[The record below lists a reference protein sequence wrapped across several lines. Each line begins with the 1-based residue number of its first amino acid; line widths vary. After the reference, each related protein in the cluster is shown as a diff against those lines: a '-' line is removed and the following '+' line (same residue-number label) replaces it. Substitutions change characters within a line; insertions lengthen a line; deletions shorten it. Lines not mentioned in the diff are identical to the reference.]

1 MLIIASDH
9 AGFVLKKQ
17 IIEELRSQNPNLPIT
32 DLGTNSENSCDYPD
46 FASELA
52 RSIENGKFQ
61 RGILLCGSA
70 NGVAIVA
77 NKFPKIRAA
86 IAWLPELATL
96 AREHNDANVL
106 CLPARY
112 LDLGQAMEIVH
123 NFLNTQFAG
132 GRHATRVAK
141 ILNLSKVLEK

>member
-17 IIEELRSQNPNLPIT
+17 IIEELRSQNPNLSIT
-32 DLGTNSENSCDYPD
+32 DLGTNSADSCDYPD

-52 RSIENGKFQ
+52 RSIEDGKFP

-132 GRHATRVAK
+132 GRHAGRVAK
-141 ILNLSKVLEK
+141 IINLSKVLEK

>member
-1 MLIIASDH
+1 MLVIASDH

-17 IIEELRSQNPNLPIT
+17 IIEELCSQNPNLSIT
-32 DLGTNSENSCDYPD
+32 DLGTNSEDSCDYPD

-77 NKFPKIRAA
+77 NKYPKIRAA

-96 AREHNDANVL
+96 ARVHNDANVL

-112 LDLGQAMEIVH
+112 LDLGMAMEIVH

-132 GRHATRVAK
+132 GRHAGRVAK
-141 ILNLSKVLEK
+141 IINLSKGT